1 MTTWFV
7 SRHPGALHWMQT
19 HGPAF
24 DRHVAHLDLD
34 LGLCL
39 GPCLG
44 LRLGIL
50 GRRWSDASCRMN
62 LAAEVCARGARY
74 FNLSLQLSA
83 SDRGQEL
90 SADDLQRRQAQ
101 LQEFHIQLTPRTY
114 P

>member
-24 DRHVAHLDLD
+24 DRHVAPLDLTQVGAGD
-34 LGLCL
+34 VVIGTL
-39 GPCLG
+39 PV
-44 LRLGIL
+44 
-50 GRRWSDASCRMN
+50 N